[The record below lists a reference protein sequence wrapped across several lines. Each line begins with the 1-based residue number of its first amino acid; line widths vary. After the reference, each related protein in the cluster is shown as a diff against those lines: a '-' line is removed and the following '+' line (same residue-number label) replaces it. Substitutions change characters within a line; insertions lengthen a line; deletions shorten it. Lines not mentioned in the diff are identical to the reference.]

1 LAREGVIMKIYL
13 DTDELYQDRL
23 YEHKLAVILGR
34 GKRLKKMLDTFPT
47 EYDFKSASLT
57 RIARTINIE
66 NKNSKILS
74 QLKELDETYEKLTNP
89 KFDINLS
96 RRPKAEVIMCID
108 TEYLWSELDSI
119 QYAIKDSEGW
129 RLGIIFTNDDLAP
142 AVDIME
148 GIKILKDI
156 IYEVKPDIFVGHN
169 FNCDITV
176 LEKAYGSKIKPLHNY
191 DDTMKMVKKSNI
203 SNIISGASLDKI
215 IESLFDG
222 DTIGLFNAYQDLDL
236 FIKYGLKD
244 AIYPIYARE
253 YFMTGKLPKIA
264 NKIKVNQI
272 IKSEVWN
279 LIDFDSIYL
288 KEED

>member
-1 LAREGVIMKIYL
+1 MKIYL

>member
-1 LAREGVIMKIYL
+1 MKIYL

-89 KFDINLS
+89 KFNINLS

-142 AVDIME
+142 AVDIVE

>member
-1 LAREGVIMKIYL
+1 MKIYL

-66 NKNSKILS
+66 NKNSKILL
-74 QLKELDETYEKLTNP
+74 QLRELDKTYKKLTNP
-89 KFDINLS
+89 KFDIHLS
-96 RRPKAEVIMCID
+96 RKPNAKVIMCID
-108 TEYLWSELDSI
+108 TEYLWSDLDSI
-119 QYAIKDSEGW
+119 QYAIKDSQGW
-129 RLGIIFTNDDLAP
+129 KLGIIFTNKDLAP
-142 AVDIME
+142 AVEIVK
-148 GIKILKDI
+148 GIEILKEI
-156 IYEVKPDIFVGHN
+156 ISEVKPDIFVGHN

-176 LEKAYGSKIKPLHNY
+176 LEKAYGSKIKALHNY
-191 DDTMKMVKKSNI
+191 DDTMKMVRNSNI

-222 DTIGLFNAYQDLDL
+222 NTIGLFNAYQDLDL

-264 NKIKVNQI
+264 DKIKINRI

-279 LIDFDSIYL
+279 LIDFDSIFL

>member
-1 LAREGVIMKIYL
+1 MKIYL

-74 QLKELDETYEKLTNP
+74 QLRKLDETYKKLTSP

-119 QYAIKDSEGW
+119 QYAIKDTQGW
-129 RLGIIFTNDDLAP
+129 RLGIIFTNKDLAP
-142 AVDIME
+142 AVGIVE

-176 LEKAYGSKIKPLHNY
+176 LEKAYGSKIKALHNY
-191 DDTMKMVKKSNI
+191 DDTMKMVRNSNI

-222 DTIGLFNAYQDLDL
+222 NTIGLFNAYQDLDL

-253 YFMTGKLPKIA
+253 YFMTGKLPEVA
-264 NKIKVNQI
+264 DKIKISRI

-279 LIDFDSIYL
+279 LIDFDSIFL